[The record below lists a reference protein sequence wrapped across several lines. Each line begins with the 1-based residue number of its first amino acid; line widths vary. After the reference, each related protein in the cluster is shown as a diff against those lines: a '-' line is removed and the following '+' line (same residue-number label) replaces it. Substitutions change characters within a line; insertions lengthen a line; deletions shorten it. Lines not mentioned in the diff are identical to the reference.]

1 MKTESTRNP
10 MEIENSSE
18 TARPCLSRRRFLQA
32 SGGATITTML
42 LSCSKPGSEESSG
55 DGEVIEAEVAGY
67 KRKKV
72 ATLSELKADV
82 PIQIKFPYEDLNSL
96 GFLVKLGTPAGGG
109 VGSESDI
116 VAFSSLCTHVGGD
129 LSETQKTYLKDHKIL
144 GPCPLHLTTFDL
156 TRYGMVVAGH
166 ATQSLPQIV
175 LEVDGDDVYAT
186 GVLGLIYGKR
196 DSADVPVDI

>member
-1 MKTESTRNP
+1 MKPENTRIP
-10 MEIENSSE
+10 MEKDNSSE
-18 TARPCLSRRRFLQA
+18 TARPCISRRRFLMA

-42 LSCSKPGSEESSG
+42 LSCTKPGSESSG
-55 DGEVIEAEVAGY
+55 DGEVLQAEVAGY
-67 KRKKV
+67 SKKKV

-82 PIQIKFPYEDLNSL
+82 PIPIKYPHDDLNSL
-96 GFLVKLGTPAGGG
+96 GFIVKLGTPAGGG